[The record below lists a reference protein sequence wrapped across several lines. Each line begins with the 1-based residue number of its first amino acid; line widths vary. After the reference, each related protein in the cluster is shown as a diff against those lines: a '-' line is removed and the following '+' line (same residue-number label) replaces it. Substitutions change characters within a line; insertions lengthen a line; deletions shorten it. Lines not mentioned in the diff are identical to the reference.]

1 MRYFHPALINRHKT
15 QMKIVVRFLFISLML
30 TSSSSFPE
38 TRTIDLSVIRNN
50 EPIESTSCALDLI
63 KCESKAND
71 GEVEYQYGMAR
82 LYERG
87 YKVLKDPME
96 AFKWYKK
103 AAKQDYKYAQ
113 YKLGLHYLLAKGS
126 TICSLMGTCV
136 KQSNKKAAYWIK
148 LADQNGH
155 EGAKDIWNK
164 YKLWKYD

>member
-15 QMKIVVRFLFISLML
+15 QMKIVVGFLFISLTL
-30 TSSSSFPE
+30 ASTSSLSS
-38 TRTIDLSVIRNN
+38 TIDLSAFKNN
-50 EPIESTSCALDLI
+50 EPIESTTCALDVN
-63 KCESKAND
+63 KCKSKANN
-71 GEVEYQYGMAR
+71 GEVEYQYGMAK
-82 LYERG
+82 LYETGRS
-87 YKVLKDPME
+87 VLKDPME

-113 YKLGLHYLLAKGS
+113 YQLGLYYLKAKGS
-126 TICSLMGTCV
+126 TLCSLMGTCI

-155 EGAKDIWNK
+155 LDAKNIWNS